1 MGRRR
6 HVCDG
11 KSETEQGLS
20 QELESARCVWMV
32 KGLCS
37 CYGNALDT

>member
-6 HVCDG
+6 HVCVG
-11 KSETEQGLS
+11 KSEIEQWLS
-20 QELESARCVWMV
+20 QELESARRAWMI

-37 CYGNALDT
+37 C